1 MAVDK
6 NKYIGATTIQE
17 LADSLSK
24 YSYVPRTEEQRRA
37 QSENLYRNQ
46 RDQALLTAQQS
57 YDTNDLAL
65 QNQLT
70 GLGTATDRQIEAQ
83 REATRSAVSAA
94 DRHALARGMQR
105 SSYNNAVASNIYLK
119 GNKAE
124 QEIQQNRTNTEMNIA
139 AQRALLAQQLSQ
151 NRAAANS
158 QYENAVLANMQQL
171 EQQDYERALQADQLN
186 TNTQLQLYQAQ
197 QGDAQLAQADRQFE
211 LNLALQREQLAE
223 NGRQFDLNLAFQ
235 REKAAGT
242 GGTGGNPSALQP
254 KQPPV
259 PEKDRS
265 LYDNA
270 PGTDNKQGWF
280 TPAYNRV
287 LAKYG
292 PSSASQPTTPSTP
305 SSQPVSS
312 PSGVKWSVDDVNK
325 KNKNSGQS
333 SSKGR

>member
-6 NKYIGATTIQE
+6 NRYVGATTIQE

-197 QGDAQLAQADRQFE
+197 QGDAQLAQA
-211 LNLALQREQLAE
+211 QRELE
-223 NGRQFDLNLAFQ
+223 LNLAFQ
-235 REKAAGT
+235 REKAGGT

-254 KQPPV
+254 KQPLV

-292 PSSASQPTTPSTP
+292 PSSASQPTAPSTP
-305 SSQPVSS
+305 SSQPVSN

>member
-1 MAVDK
+1 MTVAVDK

-235 REKAAGT
+235 REKAAGA
-242 GGTGGNPSALQP
+242 GGTGGYQP
-254 KQPPV
+254 KSPGV
-259 PEKDRS
+259 PQVNDPNDLLKFKMPDYS
-265 LYDNA
+265 GA
-270 PGTDNKQGWF
+270 PGTTAPQTKPGQAAAMN
-280 TPAYNRV
+280 
-287 LAKYG
+287 
-292 PSSASQPTTPSTP
+292 SAGITTAQHPKGAVVTIP
-305 SSQPVSS
+305 
-312 PSGVKWSVDDVNK
+312 KK
-325 KNKNSGQS
+325 KNPNDKV
-333 SSKGR
+333 KD